1 MDVPTGVDDFIR
13 WRVQAHDVREASIM
27 WAMKK
32 EENQEHTLFYYM
44 SLFACLILD
53 RHYPMP
59 NGGAPEGPTGLGRA
73 NDRLKSRYLER
84 TNYPPSLIGVETSH
98 VRRR

>member
-1 MDVPTGVDDFIR
+1 MSV
-13 WRVQAHDVREASIM
+13 SI
-27 WAMKK
+27 WQD
-32 EENQEHTLFYYM
+32 QEHTIFYYM

-53 RHYPMP
+53 RHYPEP
-59 NGGAPEGPTGLGRA
+59 NGGASQGPTGMGRA
-73 NDRLKSRYLER
+73 NDRLKSRYSER